1 MQEYGI
7 WTASDGG
14 FVETGFYGEDGEA
27 AANERLE
34 EYIAEDID
42 NLSDLSVVE
51 ICPDHEEQ
59 PKYGC
64 QECEA

>member
-14 FVETGFYGEDGEA
+14 FVETGFYSDFSA
-27 AANERLE
+27 QERLG
-34 EYIAEDID
+34 EYISEDPANAD
-42 NLSDLSVVE
+42 DLSVVE

-64 QECEA
+64 QECESDA